1 MKKISFVPRT
11 MHVLLKSLRHGK
23 KKSGIYF
30 NVYVFTG
37 KKPVV
42 KIDTVSIKFFF
53 EQILFGLGSIIDPNS
68 LIFVT

>member
-1 MKKISFVPRT
+1 MQ
-11 MHVLLKSLRHGK
+11 K

-53 EQILFGLGSIIDPNS
+53 EQILFGLGSIIDPNT